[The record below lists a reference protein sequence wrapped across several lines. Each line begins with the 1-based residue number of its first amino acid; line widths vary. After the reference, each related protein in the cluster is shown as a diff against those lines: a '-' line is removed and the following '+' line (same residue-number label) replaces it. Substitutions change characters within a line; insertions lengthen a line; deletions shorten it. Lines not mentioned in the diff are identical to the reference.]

1 MDMRRFLLSLCCIA
15 ALAACNTPSKEY
27 ILTGKLANTDATM
40 GFIRV
45 DDRSG
50 EWKLDTVA
58 IAADGTFEYRKQ
70 LAVPEMSFFM
80 AGEGFYPMILVNG
93 TANHLEA
100 DMKEPGKYKMTGD
113 LEQEYKVQEKINQ
126 LSQEAGAR
134 NYASFKEWYE
144 AYEADLK
151 EVEAWVNGVPNRT
164 YRRLVVN
171 EFVGVNKM
179 SFLTAW
185 SEWAAAGKPLSGDAD
200 YSRYMDTVNM
210 DNRSYLSSG
219 LLGVW
224 LEWFGSSV
232 GGDTAYLK
240 ELDVADQKLKDAGV
254 RRGAFMSVLGNY
266 FASASG
272 ELLEQVYGKGKA
284 LFADSADLAWLTE
297 RYEIFQKLRPG
308 APAIDCAWEDPQGKT
323 SRLSDLYGKVLYI
336 DVWATWCGP
345 CVAEI
350 PHLEKLVERFKGNS
364 RIEFVSVSVDSRK
377 ADWLAKLE
385 KDKPQWKQFLCKDF
399 CEFYNIN
406 GIPRFMLLD
415 AAGNIITVDAPRPS
429 DEHIDEFLKRY
440 LK

>member
-1 MDMRRFLLSLCCIA
+1 MRRFLLSLCCIA

-27 ILTGKLANTDATM
+27 ILTGKLVNTDAMM

-45 DDRSG
+45 DDASG
-50 EWKLDTVA
+50 EWKLDTVV

-80 AGEGFYPMILVNG
+80 TEGGFYPMILVNG
-93 TANHLEA
+93 TTNHLEA
-100 DMKEPGKYKMTGD
+100 DMKEPGKYKVTGD
-113 LEQEYKVQEKINQ
+113 LEQEYQVQEKINQ
-126 LSQEAGAR
+126 LIQEAGMR
-134 NYASFKEWYE
+134 DFTSFKEWFG

-151 EVEAWVNGVPNRT
+151 EIEAWVNDVPNRT
-164 YRRLVVN
+164 YRRLAVD
-171 EFVGVNKM
+171 EFVELNKM
-179 SFLTAW
+179 LFLTAW
-185 SEWAAAGKPLSGDAD
+185 NEWAVAGKPLSADAD

-219 LLGVW
+219 LLGNW
-224 LEWFGSSV
+224 LEWFGSSIE
-232 GGDTAYLK
+232 GDAAYLK
-240 ELDVADQKLKDAGV
+240 ELDIAKQKLKNAEV
-254 RRGAFMSVLGNY
+254 RRGAFMTVLGDY
-266 FASASG
+266 FALASG
-272 ELLEQVYGKGKA
+272 EMLEQVYEKGKK
-284 LFADSADLAWLTE
+284 LLTDSAAQAWLTE
-297 RYEIFQKLRPG
+297 HYETFKKLKPG
-308 APAIDCAWEDPQGKT
+308 APAIDCEWEDAQGNK
-323 SRLSDLYGKVLYI
+323 SHLSDLYGKVLYI

-345 CVAEI
+345 CCEEI
-350 PHLEKLVERFKGNS
+350 PYLEKLVERFKGNS

-385 KDKPQWKQFLCKDF
+385 KDKPQWKQYLCKNF

-429 DEHIDEFLKRY
+429 DEHIDEFLKEH